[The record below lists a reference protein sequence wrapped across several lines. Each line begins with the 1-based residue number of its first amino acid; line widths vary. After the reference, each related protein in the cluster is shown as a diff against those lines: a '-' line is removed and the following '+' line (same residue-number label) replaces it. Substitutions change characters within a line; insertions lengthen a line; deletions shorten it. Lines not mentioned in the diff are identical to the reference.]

1 MLSLNQQTFP
11 QPRPREV
18 VVIAM
23 LLLLQA
29 GVSVVFAALLLIGP
43 VSLSTGALLLGG
55 GLEQLGPVVFLLQG
69 AVAALLALGLW
80 KGWRWSRL
88 AAVAYCAAGV
98 LMAVPA
104 TSSAVV
110 DARVL
115 AIVREGLQIMA
126 RVVVIY
132 YLAQEPVKEWFA
144 T

>member
-1 MLSLNQQTFP
+1 M
-11 QPRPREV
+11 
-18 VVIAM
+18 IAM

-29 GVSVVFAALLLIGP
+29 GVSVVFAVLLLIGR
-43 VSLSTGALLLGG
+43 VSLSTGAVLLGG